1 MNRKIE
7 INYQVF
13 DSASELDKRDYD
25 LLLMAEK
32 ASRDA
37 YAPYSKFNVGAAVL
51 LSNDKIVT
59 ASNQENAAYPSGL
72 CAERVAVFSAHSQ
85 YPNDHIVAIAV
96 SAKTAGDAAVSPC
109 GACRQV
115 MLESEQRFDKK
126 IHMIF
131 GHPDASASLVD
142 GVRSLLPLSFDRS
155 HLPERD

>member
-1 MNRKIE
+1 MNHKIE
-7 INYQVF
+7 INYRSF
-13 DSASELDKRDYD
+13 DSAKELDKRDHE
-25 LLLMAEK
+25 LLTKAEE

-37 YAPYSKFNVGAAVL
+37 YAPYSEFNVGAAVL

-85 YPNDHIVAIAV
+85 YPNEHIVAIAV
-96 SAKTAGDAAVSPC
+96 SAKTAGNASVSPC

-131 GHPDASASLVD
+131 GHPEASVCLID
-142 GVRSLLPLSFDRS
+142 GVQSLLPLSFDRS
-155 HLPERD
+155 HLPGQD